1 VDQSRHLD
9 LGCGETPRNPYGR
22 DILCV
27 VDLKPAAALHADV
40 VKKADLSREKIP
52 FADNF
57 FDSVSAYD
65 FLEHIPRT
73 MPAADSQGLI
83 FPFVELMNE
92 IWRVLKPDGMFYA
105 QTPAY
110 PRPEAF
116 QDPTHCNII
125 TDKTHR
131 YFIGHQGGASTYGF
145 IGCFRVQRIKWV
157 RPKYDLEPA
166 RLNARQMLRKVVD
179 LLKDRNSHL
188 LWELQAV
195 K

>member
-1 VDQSRHLD
+1 MEHSRHLD
-9 LGCGETPRNPYGR
+9 LGCGLTPRNPYGR
-22 DILCV
+22 DLLYV
-27 VDLKPAAALHADV
+27 VDIEPAGALDADV
-40 VKKADLSREKIP
+40 ITKADLAREKIP

-73 MPAADSQGLI
+73 MPASGDQGLV

-92 IWRVLKPDGMFYA
+92 VRRVLKPEGMFYA

-116 QDPTHCNII
+116 QDPTHVNII
-125 TDKTHR
+125 TDRTHR
-131 YFIGHQGGASTYGF
+131 YFIEHQGGASVYGF
-145 IGCFRVQRIKWV
+145 IGCFRVKRIKWV
-157 RPKYDLEPA
+157 RPKYDFEPA